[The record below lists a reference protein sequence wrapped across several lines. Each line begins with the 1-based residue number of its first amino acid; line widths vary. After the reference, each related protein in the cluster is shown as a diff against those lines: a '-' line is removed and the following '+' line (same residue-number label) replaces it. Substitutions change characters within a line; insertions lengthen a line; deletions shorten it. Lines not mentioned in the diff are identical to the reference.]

1 MISLLLEK
9 GAEIIT
15 GPDGKFD
22 DFFENFTFKYIDESQ
37 TEIARLLLDN
47 LKENQQSFDYSALL
61 FYAVSTNKPNIVK
74 IILEMEDISLSTL
87 NSEEQTLLHIAIS
100 NQSTPILIEL
110 LKSEKIDLDIASKGL
125 TPIALAQLIDY
136 EEGEKLLIEE
146 DNRRAALIVQK
157 TPSENLDLVNL
168 KGKNVYEEIRK
179 ISKSLRDK
187 TGELAISPPSL
198 INLLRENL
206 EEIFSPQ
213 SQKNSAT
220 IFQFV
225 ATHPECIN
233 LLKDILSSL
242 SSSSSLYLISQEQA
256 MAKSKSTERISI
268 PPLYSAISF
277 GNLEGAKSLIEAG
290 AEINFRVTSSQFS
303 LLEVLIKDL
312 KKIEET
318 NASKKITRI
327 ESKKVENI
335 FVMIALVTGENKRGA
350 KILFSDEESKKI
362 IKSLDKVPSQKSR
375 IINVLQKNYPENE
388 FFQTAEIEETYHA
401 GLSRFEDLS
410 LDSKTSSNQEAEIE
424 GLRNASNPNTAVR
437 INRRS
442 MVDQP
447 KTSSESSYFG

>member
-1 MISLLLEK
+1 
-9 GAEIIT
+9 
-15 GPDGKFD
+15 
-22 DFFENFTFKYIDESQ
+22 
-37 TEIARLLLDN
+37 
-47 LKENQQSFDYSALL
+47 
-61 FYAVSTNKPNIVK
+61 
-74 IILEMEDISLSTL
+74 
-87 NSEEQTLLHIAIS
+87 
-100 NQSTPILIEL
+100 
-110 LKSEKIDLDIASKGL
+110 
-125 TPIALAQLIDY
+125 
-136 EEGEKLLIEE
+136 
-146 DNRRAALIVQK
+146 
-157 TPSENLDLVNL
+157 
-168 KGKNVYEEIRK
+168 
-179 ISKSLRDK
+179 
-187 TGELAISPPSL
+187 
-198 INLLRENL
+198 
-206 EEIFSPQ
+206 
-213 SQKNSAT
+213 
-220 IFQFV
+220 
-225 ATHPECIN
+225 
-233 LLKDILSSL
+233 
-242 SSSSSLYLISQEQA
+242 